1 MAKYE
6 SSTIYV
12 YSFEDSS
19 SVSSGD
25 ISDAINDISTD
36 DVTTGSSLS
45 GDAAEREA
53 HAHQK
58 HRAHQQQ
65 QVGGVASSVRP
76 TTPRCSCRTVGQAP
90 MLI

>member
-65 QVGGVASSVRP
+65 QVGGVAITDQQRHGAVAGLLVRLQ
-76 TTPRCSCRTVGQAP
+76 C
-90 MLI
+90 